1 MTQIDAQLEEMARK
15 ESGDNGGLLE
25 YCPARTDLLRG
36 PWRFLPLAVPALAIL
51 SLVTGLGVLALF
63 AGLLLVGLVVYFAV
77 KYKNYLLV
85 LTETHLIL
93 IPVSGNLLTK
103 SNAPALRFR
112 YEELHPIQEYGSGRI
127 GILPRTGAAVKL
139 LFHYQLRKLTSG
151 PVRMAKILRTL
162 RVKVPPTAAPR

>member
-15 ESGDNGGLLE
+15 ESGDTGGLLE

-36 PWRFLPLAVPALAIL
+36 PWRLLPLAVPALAIL
-51 SLVTGLGVLALF
+51 SLVTGLGVLALL
-63 AGLLLVGLVVYFAV
+63 AGLLIVGFFVYYAV

-93 IPVSGNLLTK
+93 IPVSGKLVTK

-127 GILPRTGAAVKL
+127 GISPKAGAAVKL
-139 LFHYQLRKLTSG
+139 LFCYELPVLSSG
-151 PVRMAKILRTL
+151 PVRMAKILKTL
-162 RVKVPPTAAPR
+162 RAKVPATAAPR